1 MHLENLS
8 LINFKNYAGCDL
20 RFSREINCFVGAN
33 GSGKTNLL
41 DAIHYL
47 SLTKSAFNTIDQ
59 QNIRHNTDYFAV
71 HGTFALEGQLHQ
83 IKCSLKTGEKKQ
95 FKNGND
101 RYEKLSQHIGQF
113 PLILITPYDT
123 DIIREGS
130 ETRRKFFDNLLSQID
145 QDYLNQLIEYNH
157 YLRQR
162 NKLLKQFQ
170 ERSYFDPTLLE
181 SYDRTLISVS
191 QVLSRCRAE
200 LLDDYLPFFK
210 QRYQEISGGN
220 EKVNLSYRSEVLDDN
235 FPNLFRSS
243 LQKDM
248 ALQRTTL
255 GIHKDDFIFE
265 MEDHPIKKLGSQ
277 GQQKSFVIALK
288 LAQFELIKEAKGF
301 KPLLLMDDIFDKL
314 DDQRIAKLMD
324 LVAGHAFGQLFV
336 TDARPERTQSIFE
349 KVDAEVKLF
358 AVKDGE
364 VGEMVE

>member
-8 LINFKNYAGCDL
+8 LVNFKNYAKCDL
-20 RFSREINCFVGAN
+20 GFSSQINCFVGPN

-59 QNIRHNTDYFAV
+59 QNIRHGTDYFAV
-71 HGTFALEGQLHQ
+71 NGTFALDGRSHT

-95 FKNGND
+95 FKNGSD
-101 RYEKLSQHIGQF
+101 RYEKLSQHIGLF

-123 DIIREGS
+123 EIIREGS
-130 ETRRKFFDNLLSQID
+130 ELRRKFFDNLLAQID

-170 ERSYFDPTLLE
+170 ERNYFDPNLLE
-181 SYDRTLISVS
+181 SYDRNLIGGG
-191 QVLSRCRAE
+191 QMLSKCRVQ
-200 LLDDYLPFFK
+200 LLNDYLPFFK
-210 QRYQEISGGN
+210 QRYQEISDGN
-220 EKVNLSYRSEVLDDN
+220 EEVTLTYRSDLLEGN
-235 FPNLFRSS
+235 FPELFRSK

-248 ALQRTTL
+248 ALQRTTM
-255 GIHKDDFIFE
+255 GIHKDDFLFE
-265 MEDHPIKKLGSQ
+265 LEGHPIKKLGSQ

-288 LAQFELIKEAKGF
+288 LAQFELIKKAKGF

-324 LVAGHAFGQLFV
+324 LVAGKAFGQLFV
-336 TDARPERTQSIFE
+336 TDARPERTKAIFE
-349 KVDAEVKLF
+349 TVEAEVKLF
-358 AVKDGE
+358 GVNNGE
-364 VGEMVE
+364 VAEVAE